1 MSDMQRVRV
10 ALVSIAGLSW
20 LYLVYMAWAMMHMD
34 QPAAQWLMP
43 AMMNWD
49 VDDLLLVWV
58 MWAVMMVAMM
68 LPSALPMV
76 QMVARIAREQDA
88 TTGRSSVPVFV
99 GGYLAVWTGFSVAA
113 TLAQWGLL
121 ELRLLT
127 PMMTSANA
135 WFSGV
140 LLIGAGLYQF
150 TPSKELC
157 LNKCRTP
164 LGFLLGEWR
173 PGAGG
178 AFTMGL
184 LHGAY
189 CVGCCA
195 LLMVLLF
202 VLGVMNLTWIAVL
215 TLIVVVEKL
224 VPVERL
230 WPSRL
235 LGGVLVVW
243 GGCLF
248 WIALG

>member
-1 MSDMQRVRV
+1 VSDVQRIRIGL
-10 ALVSIAGLSW
+10 ASLVGAGW

-34 QPAAQWLMP
+34 RPAAQWLMP

-49 VDDLLLVWV
+49 GADLLLVWI
-58 MWAVMMVAMM
+58 MWAIMMAAMM

-76 QMVARIAREQDA
+76 QMMARVARQQEA
-88 TTGRSSVPVFV
+88 TGLSPVPAFV
-99 GGYLAVWTGFSVAA
+99 GGYLTLWAGFSVAA

-121 ELRLLT
+121 ELRLVT
-127 PMMTSANA
+127 PMMASASP

-150 TPSKELC
+150 TPYKALC

-178 AFTMGL
+178 AYTMGL

-195 LLMVLLF
+195 MLMLLLF

-224 VPVERL
+224 VPPDRL

-235 LGGVLVVW
+235 IGGALTAW
-243 GGCLF
+243 GGYLL
-248 WIALG
+248 WVA